1 MRQQVLS
8 STRLTNVLR
17 AKDESDAGD
26 LQKHRPLFT
35 LKRSGT
41 RERCLRETWQMYS
54 ARQDAEDSGLIERSA
69 PLWRPSAERIA
80 QAELTKFSDFVV
92 ERFPESD
99 LPTYEALH
107 QWSITNTTDFWRC
120 IWDYS
125 GVIASR
131 DSDVVVRDLQKMPG
145 ASWFPDAR
153 LNFAENL
160 LRRRGDQT
168 AIISLLENGER
179 TETSFDALYKQVA
192 AIAAAL
198 KVRGVVPGDRVAGF
212 MPNVTE
218 TVVAMLAATS
228 LGAVW
233 TSCSPDFGFQGVMD
247 RFGQVK
253 PKVLFAA
260 NGYYYNGK
268 AHDSLQKVRQIAE
281 EIDSLEHVV
290 VVEVVVEGAVE
301 GGVEAVLESAEQAT
315 VTGGIADIKGA
326 ALFSDWAHEQAEVTQ
341 IEFAQLPFDHPLYIM
356 YSSGTTGVP
365 KCIVHGAG
373 GTLVQHL
380 KEHRLHC
387 DIGPEDTLFY
397 FTTCGWMM
405 WNWLASG
412 LACGATLVLYDGSPF
427 ADEGRVLLDAI
438 DRERITVFGTSA
450 KFISGIE
457 KAGLKPR
464 LTHDLSSLKTV
475 LSTGSPLSHES
486 FQYVYRDFNDD
497 VLLASI
503 AGGTDII
510 SCFVGGCPTRPVYTG
525 QIQCR
530 ALGMAV
536 EFWDETGVS
545 LTKGKGELVCK
556 TPFPSMPIGFW
567 SDEDGGK
574 YHRAYFAQFDNVW
587 CHGDYGELTAEDG
600 AIIHGRSDAVL
611 NPGGVRIGTA
621 EIYRQVEKLES
632 IVESIVIGQD
642 WQDDVRVVLFVVLR
656 EGETLDEQLAQAV
669 RTTIRENATPRHVPA
684 KIIQV
689 PEIPRTLSGKIVE
702 LAVRELVHGR
712 PVNNV
717 DALANPVALEH
728 FADLT
733 ELKF

>member
-1 MRQQVLS
+1 MTQTPVDSTNTGVS
-8 STRLTNVLR
+8 SNATGGR
-17 AKDESDAGD
+17 DFIES
-26 LQKHRPLFT
+26 PV
-35 LKRSGT
+35 
-41 RERCLRETWQMYS
+41 
-54 ARQDAEDSGLIERSA
+54 
-69 PLWRPSAERIA
+69 PLWHPSAERVA
-80 QAELTKFSDFVV
+80 KAELTTFSGFVA
-92 ERFPESD
+92 ERFPQAD
-99 LPTYEALH
+99 VTTYAPLH
-107 QWSITNTTDFWRC
+107 EWSISETEKFWQA
-120 IWDYS
+120 IWDYC
-125 GVIASR
+125 GVIASHS
-131 DSDVVVRDLQKMPG
+131 SDLVVRDVKKMPG
-145 ASWFPDAR
+145 ASWFPSAR

-160 LRRRGDQT
+160 LRHRGDAT
-168 AIISLLENGER
+168 ALVSLLEDGSR
-179 TETSFDALYKQVA
+179 TEISFDGLYLQVA

-198 KVRGVVPGDRVAGF
+198 KALGVEPGDRIAGF

-218 TVVAMLAATS
+218 TIVAMLAATS

-260 NGYYYNGK
+260 DGYYYNGK
-268 AHDSLQKVRQIAE
+268 AHDSLDKIRQIAQ
-281 EIDSLEHVV
+281 EIDSLEQVV
-290 VVEVVVEGAVE
+290 IVEIIEQSPNI
-301 GGVEAVLESAEQAT
+301 GGVSDAVLY
-315 VTGGIADIKGA
+315 
-326 ALFSDWAHEQAEVTQ
+326 SDWQRDNADSVD
-341 IEFAQLPFDHPLYIM
+341 IEFEQLPFDHPLYIM

-373 GTLVQHL
+373 GTLIQHL

-387 DIGPEDTLFY
+387 DIGSEDTLFF

-405 WNWLASG
+405 WNWLVSG
-412 LACGATLVLYDGSPF
+412 LASGATLILYDGSPL
-427 ADEGRVLLDAI
+427 ADEAGVLLDAI
-438 DRERITVFGTSA
+438 DRERITVFGTGA

-464 LTHDLSSLKTV
+464 ESHDLSSLKTI

-486 FQYVYRDFNDD
+486 FEYVYRDIKTD

-503 AGGTDII
+503 AGGTDIL

-536 EFWDETGVS
+536 EFWGDAGVPLAS
-545 LTKGKGELVCK
+545 GKGELVCK
-556 TPFPSMPIGFW
+556 KPFPSMPIGFW
-567 SDEDGGK
+567 NDGDGSK
-574 YHRAYFAQFDNVW
+574 YHRAYFAQFNNVW

-621 EIYRQVEKLES
+621 EIYRQVEKLDAV
-632 IVESIVIGQD
+632 VESIVIGQD
-642 WQDDVRVVLFVVLR
+642 WEDDVRIVLFVVLR
-656 EGETLDEQLAQAV
+656 AGEMLDEQLAQAV
-669 RTTIRENATPRHVPA
+669 RATIRQNATPRHVPA

-702 LAVRELVHGR
+702 LAVREVVHGR
-712 PVNNV
+712 PVHNV
-717 DALANPVALEH
+717 DALANPEALEH
-728 FADLT
+728 FADLA
-733 ELKF
+733 ELRQ

>member
-1 MRQQVLS
+1 MTDTVVGTPS
-8 STRLTNVLR
+8 EGGVT
-17 AKDESDAGD
+17 ES
-26 LQKHRPLFT
+26 PP
-35 LKRSGT
+35 
-41 RERCLRETWQMYS
+41 
-54 ARQDAEDSGLIERSA
+54 
-69 PLWRPSAERIA
+69 PLWRPSRDRVARSA
-80 QAELTKFSDFVV
+80 LTVFGAFVK
-92 ERFPESD
+92 ERFPEVDVS
-99 LPTYEALH
+99 TYEALH
-107 QWSITNTTDFWRC
+107 HWSITATDDFWRC
-120 IWDYS
+120 IWDHCE
-125 GVIASR
+125 VIGSEK
-131 DSDVVVRDLQKMPG
+131 SEVVVRDADKMPG

-160 LRRRGDQT
+160 LRRRGDAT
-168 AIISLLENGER
+168 ALVSLLENGTR
-179 TETSFDALYKQVA
+179 KETTFDELYAQVA

-198 KVRGVVPGDRVAGF
+198 QARGIEPGDRVAGF

-260 NGYYYNGK
+260 DGYYYNGT
-268 AHDSLQKVRQIAE
+268 AHDSLEKVRQIAS
-281 EIDSLEHVV
+281 EIDSLEQVV
-290 VVEVVVEGAVE
+290 IVEVVEKVPNITGIEDKEGAV
-301 GGVEAVLESAEQAT
+301 
-315 VTGGIADIKGA
+315 
-326 ALFSDWAHEQAEVTQ
+326 LFSNWLHEQASVTD
-341 IEFAQLPFDHPLYIM
+341 IAFEQLPFDHPLYIM

-373 GTLVQHL
+373 GTLIQHL
-380 KEHRLHC
+380 KEHQLHC

-405 WNWLASG
+405 WNWLVSG
-412 LACGATLVLYDGSPF
+412 LASGATLILYDGSPF
-427 ADEGRVLLDAI
+427 ADEGKVLLDAI
-438 DRERITVFGTSA
+438 DRERISVFGTSA

-464 LTHDLSSLKTV
+464 ESHDLSSLNTI

-486 FQYVYRDFNDD
+486 FEYVYRDVKEDL
-497 VLLASI
+497 LLASI

-536 EFWDETGVS
+536 EFWDDTGAP
-545 LTKGKGELVCK
+545 LTSGKGELICK
-556 TPFPSMPIGFW
+556 QSFPSMPIGFW
-567 SDEDGGK
+567 NDEDGGK

-587 CHGDYGELTAEDG
+587 CHGDYGELTPEDG

-621 EIYRQVEKLES
+621 EIYRQVEKLDA

-642 WQDDVRVVLFVVLR
+642 FENDVRVVLFVVLR
-656 EGETLDEQLAQAV
+656 EGEALDDSLEQAV
-669 RTTIRENATPRHVPA
+669 RSTIRQNATPRHVPA

-702 LAVRELVHGR
+702 LAVREVVHGR

-717 DALANPVALEH
+717 DALANPEALAY
-728 FADLT
+728 FTDLT
-733 ELKF
+733 ALQH

>member
-1 MRQQVLS
+1 MTDTSL
-8 STRLTNVLR
+8 
-17 AKDESDAGD
+17 DAPSEGGVA
-26 LQKHRPLFT
+26 QSPP
-35 LKRSGT
+35 
-41 RERCLRETWQMYS
+41 
-54 ARQDAEDSGLIERSA
+54 
-69 PLWRPSAERIA
+69 PLWRPSQERIA
-80 QAELTKFSDFVV
+80 RSALTAFSAFVK
-92 ERFPESD
+92 ERFPEAQVS
-99 LPTYEALH
+99 TYEALH
-107 QWSITNTTDFWRC
+107 HWSITATDDFWRC
-120 IWDYS
+120 IWDYCE
-125 GVIASR
+125 VIASEP
-131 DSDVVVRDLQKMPG
+131 SDVVVRDADKMPG

-160 LRRRGDQT
+160 LRRRGDAT
-168 AIISLLENGER
+168 ALVSLLEDGTRE
-179 TETSFDALYKQVA
+179 ETTFDELYAQVA

-198 KVRGVVPGDRVAGF
+198 KARGIEPGDRVAGF

-233 TSCSPDFGFQGVMD
+233 TSCSPDFGFHGVMD

-260 NGYYYNGK
+260 DGYYYNGK
-268 AHDSLQKVRQIAE
+268 AHDSLEKVRQIAE
-281 EIDSLEHVV
+281 EIDSLEQVV
-290 VVEVVVEGAVE
+290 IVEVVEKAPNI
-301 GGVEAVLESAEQAT
+301 A
-315 VTGGIADIKGA
+315 GIENIEGA
-326 ALFSDWAHEQAEVTQ
+326 ALFSKWLHEHASVTD
-341 IEFAQLPFDHPLYIM
+341 IEFEQLPFDHPLYIM

-373 GTLVQHL
+373 GTLIQHL
-380 KEHRLHC
+380 KEHQLHC

-405 WNWLASG
+405 WNWLVSG
-412 LACGATLVLYDGSPF
+412 LASGATLIVYDGSPF
-427 ADEGRVLLDAI
+427 ADDGKVLLDAI

-464 LTHDLSSLKTV
+464 ESHDLSSLNTI

-486 FQYVYRDFNDD
+486 FEYVYRDVKSD

-510 SCFVGGCPTRPVYTG
+510 SCFVCGCPTRPVYTG
-525 QIQCR
+525 QLQCR

-536 EFWDETGVS
+536 EFWDETGAPLAS
-545 LTKGKGELVCK
+545 GKGELVCK
-556 TPFPSMPIGFW
+556 RSFPSMPIGFW
-567 SDEDGGK
+567 NDDDGGK

-587 CHGDYGELTAEDG
+587 CHGDYGELTLEDG

-621 EIYRQVEKLES
+621 EIYRQVEKLDA
-632 IVESIVIGQD
+632 IVESIVVGQD
-642 WQDDVRVVLFVVLR
+642 WEDDVRVVLFVVLR
-656 EGETLDEQLAQAV
+656 QGEALEESLEQAV
-669 RTTIRENATPRHVPA
+669 RSTIRQNATPRHVPA

-702 LAVRELVHGR
+702 LAVREVVHGR

-717 DALANPVALEH
+717 DALANPEALAH
-728 FADLT
+728 FADLAA
-733 ELKF
+733 LQH

>member
-1 MRQQVLS
+1 M
-8 STRLTNVLR
+8 T
-17 AKDESDAGD
+17 
-26 LQKHRPLFT
+26 
-35 LKRSGT
+35 
-41 RERCLRETWQMYS
+41 
-54 ARQDAEDSGLIERSA
+54 ERSA
-69 PLWRPSAERIA
+69 LLWSPSAERIA
-80 QAELTKFSDFVV
+80 QAELTKFSAFVAG
-92 ERFPESD
+92 RFPEIDISN
-99 LPTYEALH
+99 YEALH
-107 QWSITNTTDFWRC
+107 QWSITSTTDFWRC

-125 GVIASR
+125 DVIASHE
-131 DSDVVVRDLQKMPG
+131 SDEVVRDLDKMPG
-145 ASWFPDAR
+145 ATWFPDAR

-168 AIISLLENGER
+168 AIISLLENGAR
-179 TETSFDALYKQVA
+179 SETSFDDLYAQVA

-198 KVRGVVPGDRVAGF
+198 KARGVEPGDRVAGF
-212 MPNVTE
+212 MPNVAE

-268 AHDSLQKVRQIAE
+268 AHDSLDKVRQIAE

-290 VVEVVVEGAVE
+290 IVEIVESSPDTSGD
-301 GGVEAVLESAEQAT
+301 GGVEGHINDHISS
-315 VTGGIADIKGA
+315 A
-326 ALFSDWAHEQAEVTQ
+326 ALFFDWQREHAGVKEIQFE
-341 IEFAQLPFDHPLYIM
+341 QLPFDHPLYIM

-373 GTLVQHL
+373 GTLIQHL
-380 KEHRLHC
+380 KEHKLHC

-405 WNWLASG
+405 WNWLVSG
-412 LACGATLVLYDGSPF
+412 LGSGATLVLYDGSPF
-427 ADEGRVLLDAI
+427 ADEGRVLLEAI

-464 LTHDLSSLKTV
+464 ESHDLSSLKSI

-486 FQYVYRDFNDD
+486 FEYVYRDFKTD

-510 SCFVGGCPTRPVYTG
+510 SCFVGGCPTRSVYTG

-536 EFWDETGVS
+536 EFWDETGAP
-545 LTKGKGELVCK
+545 LQNGKGELVCK
-556 TPFPSMPIGFW
+556 TAFPSMPIGFW
-567 SDEDGGK
+567 NDDDGGK

-621 EIYRQVEKLES
+621 EIYRQVEKLDA

-642 WQDDVRVVLFVVLR
+642 WEDDVRVVLFVVLR
-656 EGETLDEQLAQAV
+656 EGELLDDELSQSV
-669 RTTIRENATPRHVPA
+669 RTTIRQNATPRHVPA

-689 PEIPRTLSGKIVE
+689 SEIPRTLSGKIVE
-702 LAVRELVHGR
+702 LAVREVVHGR

-717 DALANPVALEH
+717 DALANPEALEH
-728 FADLT
+728 FGDLA
-733 ELKF
+733 ELKN

>member
-1 MRQQVLS
+1 M
-8 STRLTNVLR
+8 TERL
-17 AKDESDAGD
+17 
-26 LQKHRPLFT
+26 
-35 LKRSGT
+35 
-41 RERCLRETWQMYS
+41 
-54 ARQDAEDSGLIERSA
+54 A
-69 PLWRPSAERIA
+69 PLWRPSTERVA
-80 QAELTKFSDFVV
+80 QAELTKFSGFVA
-92 ERFPESD
+92 ERFPEVDVS
-99 LPTYEALH
+99 TYEALH
-107 QWSITNTTDFWRC
+107 QWSITSTTDFWRC

-125 GVIASR
+125 DVIASC
-131 DSDVVVRDLQKMPG
+131 DSGEVVRDVDKMPG

-160 LRRRGDQT
+160 LRRRGNQT
-168 AIISLLENGER
+168 ALISLVENGTR
-179 TETSFDALYKQVA
+179 SETSFDDLYQQVA

-198 KVRGVVPGDRVAGF
+198 KARGVKPGDRVAGF

-268 AHDSLQKVRQIAE
+268 AHDSLDKVRQIAE

-290 VVEVVVEGAVE
+290 IVEIVEQVPDTVDRGGPASHLTGHLEGYITAHINHAV
-301 GGVEAVLESAEQAT
+301 
-315 VTGGIADIKGA
+315 
-326 ALFSDWAHEQAEVTQ
+326 LFSDWQREQSGVTEIQ
-341 IEFAQLPFDHPLYIM
+341 FEQLPFDHPLYIM

-373 GTLVQHL
+373 GTLIQHL

-405 WNWLASG
+405 WNWLVSG
-412 LACGATLVLYDGSPF
+412 LASGATLVLYDGSPF

-464 LTHDLSSLKTV
+464 ESHDLSSVKSI

-486 FQYVYRDFNDD
+486 FEYVYRDFKAD

-536 EFWDETGVS
+536 EFWDEAGAPLQS
-545 LTKGKGELVCK
+545 GKGELVCK
-556 TPFPSMPIGFW
+556 TAFPSMPIGFW
-567 SDEDGGK
+567 NDDDGGK

-621 EIYRQVEKLES
+621 EIYRQVEKLDA

-642 WQDDVRVVLFVVLR
+642 WEDDVRVVLFVVLR
-656 EGETLDEQLAQAV
+656 EGEVLDDELSQSV
-669 RTTIRENATPRHVPA
+669 RATIRQNATPRHVPA

-702 LAVRELVHGR
+702 LAVREVVHGR

-717 DALANPVALEH
+717 DALANPEALGH
-728 FADLT
+728 FADLAALT
-733 ELKF
+733 N

>member
-1 MRQQVLS
+1 M
-8 STRLTNVLR
+8 
-17 AKDESDAGD
+17 
-26 LQKHRPLFT
+26 
-35 LKRSGT
+35 
-41 RERCLRETWQMYS
+41 
-54 ARQDAEDSGLIERSA
+54 ARQGAEGHGVIEHSA
-69 PLWRPSAERIA
+69 PLWRPSTERIA
-80 QAELTKFSDFVV
+80 QAELTKFSEFAA
-92 ERFPESD
+92 ERFPEIDVS
-99 LPTYEALH
+99 TYEALH
-107 QWSITNTTDFWRC
+107 QWSITATTDFWQC

-125 GVIASR
+125 DVIASC
-131 DSDVVVRDLQKMPG
+131 DSDLVLRDLDKMPG

-160 LRRRGDQT
+160 LRRRGNQT
-168 AIISLLENGER
+168 AIISLLENGAR
-179 TETSFDALYKQVA
+179 TETSFDQLYTQVA
-192 AIAAAL
+192 VIAAAL
-198 KVRGVVPGDRVAGF
+198 KARGVEPGDRVAGF

-268 AHDSLQKVRQIAE
+268 AHDSLDKVRQIAE
-281 EIDSLEHVV
+281 EIDSLEHVLI
-290 VVEVVVEGAVE
+290 VEIVESAPNTAE
-301 GGVEAVLESAEQAT
+301 TGGVDAY
-315 VTGGIADIKGA
+315 IKGA
-326 ALFSDWAHEQAEVTQ
+326 TLFADWQREQADVTE
-341 IEFAQLPFDHPLYIM
+341 IAFEQLPFDHPLYIM

-373 GTLVQHL
+373 GTLIQHL

-387 DIGPEDTLFY
+387 DVGPEDTLFY

-405 WNWLASG
+405 WNWLVSG
-412 LACGATLVLYDGSPF
+412 LASGATLVLYDGSPF
-427 ADEGRVLLDAI
+427 AANGRVLLDAI

-450 KFISGIE
+450 KFISGVE

-464 LTHDLSSLKTV
+464 ESHELSSLKTI

-486 FQYVYRDFNDD
+486 FEYVYRDFKTD

-536 EFWDETGVS
+536 EFWDEAGEPLQS
-545 LTKGKGELVCK
+545 GKGELVCK

-567 SDEDGGK
+567 DDDGGK

-621 EIYRQVEKLES
+621 EIYRQVEKLDA
-632 IVESIVIGQD
+632 IMESIVIGQD
-642 WQDDVRVVLFVVLR
+642 WEDDVRVVLFVVLR
-656 EGETLDEQLAQAV
+656 EGEVLDDELAQSV
-669 RTTIRENATPRHVPA
+669 RTTIRKNATARHVPA

-702 LAVRELVHGR
+702 LAVREVVHGR

-717 DALANPVALEH
+717 DALANPEALAH
-728 FADLT
+728 FADLA
-733 ELKF
+733 ELAD

>member
-1 MRQQVLS
+1 MKS
-8 STRLTNVLR
+8 PT
-17 AKDESDAGD
+17 
-26 LQKHRPLFT
+26 
-35 LKRSGT
+35 
-41 RERCLRETWQMYS
+41 
-54 ARQDAEDSGLIERSA
+54 
-69 PLWRPSAERIA
+69 PLWRPNDERMTK
-80 QAELTKFSDFVV
+80 AELTRFSGFVA
-92 ERFPESD
+92 ERFPEID
-99 LPTYEALH
+99 LPNYEALH
-107 QWSITNTTDFWRC
+107 QWSITSTTDFWRC

-125 GVIASR
+125 DVIASCE
-131 DSDVVVRDLQKMPG
+131 SHEVVRDLEKMPG

-168 AIISLLENGER
+168 AIVSLLENGAR
-179 TETSFDALYKQVA
+179 SETSFDDLYQQVA
-192 AIAAAL
+192 AIAAAMR
-198 KVRGVVPGDRVAGF
+198 VRGVEPGDRVAGF

-253 PKVLFAA
+253 PKILFAA

-268 AHDSLQKVRQIAE
+268 AHDSLDKVRQIAE
-281 EIDSLEHVV
+281 EIDSLEQVV
-290 VVEVVVEGAVE
+290 IVEII
-301 GGVEAVLESAEQAT
+301 EQAHDA
-315 VTGGIADIKGA
+315 VGVVDIEGHVKGA
-326 ALFSDWAHEQAEVTQ
+326 ALFADWQREQADVKEVAF
-341 IEFAQLPFDHPLYIM
+341 EQLPFDHPLYIM

-373 GTLVQHL
+373 GTLIQHL

-387 DIGPEDTLFY
+387 DIGPTDTLFY

-405 WNWLASG
+405 WNWLVSG
-412 LACGATLVLYDGSPF
+412 LASGATLVLYDGSPF
-427 ADEGRVLLDAI
+427 ADEGRVLLEAI

-464 LTHDLSSLKTV
+464 ESHDLSSLKSI

-486 FQYVYRDFNDD
+486 FEYVYRDFKTD

-536 EFWDETGVS
+536 EFWDEAGAS
-545 LTKGKGELVCK
+545 LQSGKGELVCK
-556 TPFPSMPIGFW
+556 TAFPSMPIGFW
-567 SDEDGGK
+567 NDDDGGK

-587 CHGDYGELTAEDG
+587 CHGDYGELTAQDG

-621 EIYRQVEKLES
+621 EIYRQVEKLDA

-642 WQDDVRVVLFVVLR
+642 WEDDVRVVLFVVLR
-656 EGETLDEQLAQAV
+656 EGEVLDDDLAQSV
-669 RTTIRENATPRHVPA
+669 RTTIRQNATPRHVPA

-702 LAVRELVHGR
+702 LAVREVVHGR

-717 DALANPVALEH
+717 DALANPEALEH
-728 FADLT
+728 FADLA
-733 ELKF
+733 ELRF

>member
-1 MRQQVLS
+1 MTDTSRDTPSEGGVI
-8 STRLTNVLR
+8 
-17 AKDESDAGD
+17 ES
-26 LQKHRPLFT
+26 PP
-35 LKRSGT
+35 
-41 RERCLRETWQMYS
+41 
-54 ARQDAEDSGLIERSA
+54 
-69 PLWRPSAERIA
+69 PLWRPSQDRIA
-80 QAELTKFSDFVV
+80 RSALTAFSAFVN
-92 ERFPESD
+92 ERYFEIDVS
-99 LPTYEALH
+99 TYEAQH
-107 QWSITNTTDFWRC
+107 HWSITATDDFWRC
-120 IWDYS
+120 IWDYCE
-125 GVIASR
+125 VIASEP
-131 DSDVVVRDLQKMPG
+131 SDVVVRDADKMPG
-145 ASWFPDAR
+145 SSWFPSAR

-160 LRRRGDQT
+160 LRRRGNAT
-168 AIISLLENGER
+168 ALVSLLENGTR
-179 TETSFDALYKQVA
+179 RETTFDELYAQVA

-198 KVRGVVPGDRVAGF
+198 KARGIEPGDRVAGF

-260 NGYYYNGK
+260 DGYYYNGK
-268 AHDSLQKVRQIAE
+268 AHDSLEKVRQIAE
-281 EIDSLEHVV
+281 EIDSLEQVV
-290 VVEVVVEGAVE
+290 IVEIVEKAPKIAGIESTAGIDGIE
-301 GGVEAVLESAEQAT
+301 SAVLFSEWQREHA
-315 VTGGIADIKGA
+315 GITEIA
-326 ALFSDWAHEQAEVTQ
+326 FE
-341 IEFAQLPFDHPLYIM
+341 QLPFDHPLYIM

-373 GTLVQHL
+373 GTLIQHL
-380 KEHRLHC
+380 KEHQLHC
-387 DIGPEDTLFY
+387 DIGPNDTLFY

-405 WNWLASG
+405 WNWLVSG
-412 LACGATLVLYDGSPF
+412 LASGATLILYDGSPF
-427 ADEGRVLLDAI
+427 ADDGKVLLDAI

-464 LTHDLSSLKTV
+464 ESHDLSSLNTI

-486 FQYVYRDFNDD
+486 FEYVYRDMKDD

-536 EFWDETGVS
+536 EFWDETGAPLAS
-545 LTKGKGELVCK
+545 GKGELVCK
-556 TPFPSMPIGFW
+556 QSFPSMPIGFW
-567 SDEDGGK
+567 NDDDGGK

-587 CHGDYGELTAEDG
+587 CHGDYGELTPEDG

-621 EIYRQVEKLES
+621 EIYRQVEKLDA
-632 IVESIVIGQD
+632 IVESIVVGQD
-642 WQDDVRVVLFVVLR
+642 WEDDVRVVLFVVLR
-656 EGETLDEQLAQAV
+656 EGEALDESLQQSV
-669 RTTIRENATPRHVPA
+669 RSTIRQNATPRHVPA
-684 KIIQV
+684 KIIRV

-702 LAVRELVHGR
+702 LAVREVVHGR

-717 DALANPVALEH
+717 DALANPEALAY
-728 FADLT
+728 FANRD
-733 ELKF
+733 ELLV

>member
-1 MRQQVLS
+1 
-8 STRLTNVLR
+8 
-17 AKDESDAGD
+17 
-26 LQKHRPLFT
+26 
-35 LKRSGT
+35 
-41 RERCLRETWQMYS
+41 
-54 ARQDAEDSGLIERSA
+54 
-69 PLWRPSAERIA
+69 
-80 QAELTKFSDFVV
+80 
-92 ERFPESD
+92 
-99 LPTYEALH
+99 
-107 QWSITNTTDFWRC
+107 
-120 IWDYS
+120 
-125 GVIASR
+125 
-131 DSDVVVRDLQKMPG
+131 
-145 ASWFPDAR
+145 
-153 LNFAENL
+153 
-160 LRRRGDQT
+160 
-168 AIISLLENGER
+168 
-179 TETSFDALYKQVA
+179 
-192 AIAAAL
+192 
-198 KVRGVVPGDRVAGF
+198 

-290 VVEVVVEGAVE
+290 IAEIIESAPDTSGM
-301 GGVEAVLESAEQAT
+301 GGVEA
-315 VTGGIADIKGA
+315 DIRDRINSA
-326 ALFSDWAHEQAEVTQ
+326 ALFSEWQREQADVSE
-341 IEFAQLPFDHPLYIM
+341 IAFAQLPFDHPLYIM

-373 GTLVQHL
+373 GTLIQHL

-387 DIGPEDTLFY
+387 DIGSEDTLFY

-405 WNWLASG
+405 WNWLVSG
-412 LACGATLVLYDGSPF
+412 LASGATLVLYDGSPL
-427 ADEGRVLLDAI
+427 ADDGRVLLDAI

-464 LTHDLSSLKTV
+464 ESNDLSSLKSI

-486 FQYVYRDFNDD
+486 FEYVYRDFKTD

-510 SCFVGGCPTRPVYTG
+510 SCFVGGCPTRPVFTG

-536 EFWDETGVS
+536 EFWDEIGES
-545 LTKGKGELVCK
+545 LQSGKGELVCRK
-556 TPFPSMPIGFW
+556 AFPSMPIGFW
-567 SDEDGGK
+567 NDDDGGK

-587 CHGDYGELTAEDG
+587 CHGDYGELTPEDG

-621 EIYRQVEKLES
+621 EIYRQVEKLEG

-642 WQDDVRVVLFVVLR
+642 WEDDVRVVLFVVLR
-656 EGETLDEQLAQAV
+656 EAETLDEELAQAV
-669 RTTIRENATPRHVPA
+669 RVTIRENATPRHVPA

-702 LAVRELVHGR
+702 LAVREVVHGR

-717 DALANPVALEH
+717 DALANPEALEH

>member
-1 MRQQVLS
+1 
-8 STRLTNVLR
+8 
-17 AKDESDAGD
+17 
-26 LQKHRPLFT
+26 
-35 LKRSGT
+35 
-41 RERCLRETWQMYS
+41 
-54 ARQDAEDSGLIERSA
+54 
-69 PLWRPSAERIA
+69 
-80 QAELTKFSDFVV
+80 
-92 ERFPESD
+92 
-99 LPTYEALH
+99 
-107 QWSITNTTDFWRC
+107 
-120 IWDYS
+120 
-125 GVIASR
+125 
-131 DSDVVVRDLQKMPG
+131 
-145 ASWFPDAR
+145 
-153 LNFAENL
+153 
-160 LRRRGDQT
+160 
-168 AIISLLENGER
+168 
-179 TETSFDALYKQVA
+179 
-192 AIAAAL
+192 
-198 KVRGVVPGDRVAGF
+198 

-228 LGAVW
+228 VGAVW

-260 NGYYYNGK
+260 DGYHYNGK
-268 AHDSLQKVRQIAE
+268 AHDSLDKVHQIAD

-290 VVEVVVEGAVE
+290 IVEMI
-301 GGVEAVLESAEQAT
+301 EQASDT
-315 VTGGIADIKGA
+315 STIEGRIDDREGIA
-326 ALFSDWAHEQAEVTQ
+326 LYSDWLREHAGVRE
-341 IEFAQLPFDHPLYIM
+341 IEFEQLPFDHPLYIM
-356 YSSGTTGVP
+356 YSSGTTGAP

-373 GTLVQHL
+373 GTLIQHL

-405 WNWLASG
+405 WNWLVSG
-412 LACGATLVLYDGSPF
+412 LASGATLVLYDGSPF
-427 ADEGRVLLDAI
+427 ANEGRVLLDAI

-464 LTHDLSSLKTV
+464 QSHDLSTLRTI

-486 FQYVYRDFNDD
+486 FAYVYRDVKAD

-510 SCFVGGCPTRPVYTG
+510 SCFVGGCPTRPVYAG

-536 EFWDETGVS
+536 EFWDEAGEP
-545 LTKGKGELVCK
+545 LERGKGELVCK
-556 TPFPSMPIGFW
+556 RPFPSMPIGFW
-567 SDEDGGK
+567 NDEDGGK

-621 EIYRQVEKLES
+621 EIYRQVEKLDV
-632 IVESIVIGQD
+632 IVESVVIGQN
-642 WQDDVRVVLFVVLR
+642 WEDDVRVVLFVVLR
-656 EGETLDEQLAQAV
+656 AGEVLDEQLAKAV
-669 RTTIRENATPRHVPA
+669 RSTIRLNATPRHVPA

-689 PEIPRTLSGKIVE
+689 LEIPRTLSGKIVE
-702 LAVRELVHGR
+702 IAVREVVHGR
-712 PVNNV
+712 PVNNI
-717 DALANPVALEH
+717 DALANPEALEH
-728 FADLT
+728 FVGLSALA
-733 ELKF
+733 E

>member
-1 MRQQVLS
+1 MIDTPRDGS
-8 STRLTNVLR
+8 SKGSVI
-17 AKDESDAGD
+17 ES
-26 LQKHRPLFT
+26 P
-35 LKRSGT
+35 
-41 RERCLRETWQMYS
+41 
-54 ARQDAEDSGLIERSA
+54 A
-69 PLWRPSAERIA
+69 PLWRPSQDRIERS
-80 QAELTKFSDFVV
+80 ELTAFCAVV
-92 ERFPESD
+92 NKRFPKVDVS
-99 LPTYEALH
+99 TYEALH
-107 QWSITNTTDFWRC
+107 HWSITAADDFWGC
-120 IWDYS
+120 IWDYCK
-125 GVIASR
+125 VIASES
-131 DSDVVVRDLQKMPG
+131 SDVVVRDADKMPG
-145 ASWFPDAR
+145 ASWFPDTR

-160 LRRRGDQT
+160 LRRRGDAT
-168 AIISLLENGER
+168 ALVSLLENGTR
-179 TETSFDALYKQVA
+179 SETTFDQLYIQVA

-198 KVRGVVPGDRVAGF
+198 RVRGIEPGDRVAGF

-228 LGAVW
+228 VGAVW

-260 NGYYYNGK
+260 DGYYYNGK
-268 AHDSLQKVRQIAE
+268 AHDSLEKVRQIAE
-281 EIDSLEHVV
+281 EIDSLEQVV
-290 VVEVVVEGAVE
+290 IVEVVESAPNIAGIEHIEGAV
-301 GGVEAVLESAEQAT
+301 
-315 VTGGIADIKGA
+315 
-326 ALFSDWAHEQAEVTQ
+326 LFSDWQREQAGVTD
-341 IEFAQLPFDHPLYIM
+341 IVFEQLPFDHPLYIM

-373 GTLVQHL
+373 GTLIQHL
-380 KEHRLHC
+380 KEHQLHC
-387 DIGPEDTLFY
+387 DVGPEDALFY

-405 WNWLASG
+405 WNWLVSG
-412 LACGATLVLYDGSPF
+412 LASGATLILYDGSPF
-427 ADEGRVLLDAI
+427 ADEGKVLLDAI

-464 LTHDLSSLKTV
+464 ESHDLSSLNTI

-486 FQYVYRDFNDD
+486 FEYVYRDVKDD

-536 EFWDETGVS
+536 EFWDETGTPLES
-545 LTKGKGELVCK
+545 GKGELVCK
-556 TPFPSMPIGFW
+556 QSFPSMPIGFW
-567 SDEDGGK
+567 NDQDGGK

-587 CHGDYGELTAEDG
+587 CHGDYGELTLEGG

-621 EIYRQVEKLES
+621 EIYRQVEKLDA

-642 WQDDVRVVLFVVLR
+642 WEDDVRVVLFVVLR
-656 EGETLDEQLAQAV
+656 EGEVLDERLAQAV
-669 RTTIRENATPRHVPA
+669 RSTIRQNATPRHVPA

-702 LAVRELVHGR
+702 LAVREVVHGR

-717 DALANPVALEH
+717 DALANPEALAY

-733 ELKF
+733 ALQH